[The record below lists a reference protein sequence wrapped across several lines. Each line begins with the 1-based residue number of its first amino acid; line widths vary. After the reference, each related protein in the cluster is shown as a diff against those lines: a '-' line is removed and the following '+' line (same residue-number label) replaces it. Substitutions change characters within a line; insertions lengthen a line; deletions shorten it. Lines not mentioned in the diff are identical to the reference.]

1 MHDRSWYRLLLPL
14 LLALAQG
21 CTPSATPDAAASQA
35 PRPPAAAAPDPL
47 VFDTWVPG
55 PCSPNGQPQGQCP
68 PGDLFRVRL
77 VPSPKVSRARVT
89 SRSRRTAIS

>member
-1 MHDRSWYRLLLPL
+1 MSDHHARPVVMNLVLLLL
-14 LLALAQG
+14 VSAAILVARESAAQPG
-21 CTPSATPDAAASQA
+21 SAPTA
-35 PRPPAAAAPDPL
+35 DPL

-77 VPSPKVSRARVT
+77 VRQPAEKALQQLQGEPERLAEF
-89 SRSRRTAIS
+89 